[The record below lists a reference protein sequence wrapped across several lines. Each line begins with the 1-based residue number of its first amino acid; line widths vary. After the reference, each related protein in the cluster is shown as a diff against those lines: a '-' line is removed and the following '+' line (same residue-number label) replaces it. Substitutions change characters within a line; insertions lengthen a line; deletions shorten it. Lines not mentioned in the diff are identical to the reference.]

1 MLLFALC
8 CLFWGAYVCVFFKAF
23 SVSMS
28 GLCIESGLA
37 LFFLLLLNG
46 GWTDLVA
53 DVDVEVAGATASHL
67 QVLLF

>member
-1 MLLFALC
+1 M
-8 CLFWGAYVCVFFKAF
+8 FFEAF

-37 LFFLLLLNG
+37 LFFLLMLNG

-53 DVDVEVAGATASHL
+53 DVYVEVAGATASHL

>member
-1 MLLFALC
+1 M
-8 CLFWGAYVCVFFKAF
+8 FFEAF

-37 LFFLLLLNG
+37 LFFFLMLND

-53 DVDVEVAGATASHL
+53 DVYVEVAGATASHL